1 MQLKALFW
9 WLSSKIIS
17 SYTSDN
23 VVTWEL
29 FCYQSLFIA
38 TIEIFVLP
46 NSQTAFTC
54 SKSTM
59 ETLVN
64 NEKHQNDI
72 LESLYK
78 LCTNFTR
85 CSGVSIVDFEQVNA
99 SWVNFLKIWKNHR
112 VLSSNNLNYELTKCY
127 IAKILQNFETF
138 FNL

>member
-9 WLSSKIIS
+9 WLSSKKIS
-17 SYTSDN
+17 SCTSDN

-38 TIEIFVLP
+38 TMEIFVLP

-59 ETLVN
+59 ETLIN

-72 LESLYK
+72 LVSLYK

-99 SWVNFLKIWKNHR
+99 GWVSFLKIWKNHR
-112 VLSSNNLNYELTKCY
+112 VLSTNNLNCELMKCY
-127 IAKILQNFETF
+127 IAKISQNFETF